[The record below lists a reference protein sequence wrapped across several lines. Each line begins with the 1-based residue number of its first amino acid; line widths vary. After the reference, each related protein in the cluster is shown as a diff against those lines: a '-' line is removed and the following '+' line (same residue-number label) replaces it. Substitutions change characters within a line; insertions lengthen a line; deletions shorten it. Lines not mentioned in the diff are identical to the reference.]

1 MKPKCCLFQCRASR
15 CIARSGG
22 LPSTGDQRYG
32 HLIRE
37 TDQQSSCPEA
47 RLMTSMCLSSAH
59 FEVACALSCASETLL
74 LRPGLH
80 VPKSLLSGASNRA
93 DVGP

>member
-1 MKPKCCLFQCRASR
+1 MLPVPMQSEQVHRQIWWVAVDW
-15 CIARSGG
+15 RSEIWS
-22 LPSTGDQRYG
+22 LV
-32 HLIRE
+32 RE

-74 LRPGLH
+74 LRSGLH